1 MKVMLLG
8 MSHRTASVEVRERFA
23 VAQAGPLLRKLVDRP
38 EIEEAVLLSTCNRVE
53 VIVTTAS
60 PDAARHALFDFFTRD
75 LAEERVPRDLALGPL
90 TYVRHD
96 RAAVEHVFRVAS
108 AIDSMV
114 VGEPQILGQVKDAY
128 REASEAGACGPVL
141 SRLFQRAFATAKRVK
156 NETGIAQ
163 RPISVARIAVDL
175 ARQIFERLDD
185 KTALMIGAGDMIEAA
200 FVALGDH
207 GLGRRRIVN
216 RTLARASA
224 LAQRFGATAHG
235 LAELDELLADSDVVL
250 SCIGGDGPSCIGGDG
265 PLLTRERVER
275 SLARRRGRPLFL
287 IDIGVPRNIDP
298 AVHELDAAF
307 LYDLDDL
314 QQVAAS
320 NEQERRRES
329 ERAERIVSE
338 EFQHFDGWLQALHAV
353 PTIRHLRHRAE
364 AIRRS
369 ELQRFAGRLGLDDAQ
384 LEGVEHLTRSIVNK
398 LLHAPISRLRDQAD
412 REAGLVRL
420 EEARTL
426 FALDDADA
434 PGAHLDGDLELFAG
448 LAAGAESDPDD
459 AAEAPAPA
467 PEPEDAEATGE
478 TEERGGEA

>member
-1 MKVMLLG
+1 MNVKVMLLG

-23 VAQAGPLLRKLVDRP
+23 VSAAGSLLRKLVDRP

-53 VIVTTAS
+53 AIVTTTS
-60 PDAARHALFDFFTRD
+60 PDAARHALFDFFARD
-75 LAEERVPRDLALGPL
+75 LAGEGVASDLALAPL

-185 KTALMIGAGDMIEAA
+185 KSALMIGAGDMIEAA
-200 FVALGDH
+200 FVALGDQ

-216 RTLARASA
+216 RTLARAEA
-224 LAQRFGATAHG
+224 LAERFGASAHG
-235 LAELDELLADSDVVL
+235 LPELDELLSDSDVVL
-250 SCIGGDGPSCIGGDG
+250 SCIGGEG

-275 SLARRRGRPLFL
+275 SLARRPGRPLFL
-287 IDIGVPRNIDP
+287 IDIGVPRNVDP

-314 QQVAAS
+314 QQVATS

-338 EFQHFDGWLQALHAV
+338 EFQQFDGWLQALHAV

-364 AIRRS
+364 AIRQS

-384 LEGVEHLTRSIVNK
+384 LVGVEHLTRSIVNK

-426 FALDDADA
+426 FALDDAGA
-434 PGAHLDGDLELFAG
+434 PGAHLDGDLDLLAG
-448 LAAGAESDPDD
+448 LSASAESEPGDD
-459 AAEAPAPA
+459 ADAPGPG
-467 PEPEDAEATGE
+467 PEDTEE
-478 TEERGGEA
+478 TNERGGEG